1 MQHEKECKGTLRRV
15 WLGLQPFL
23 STLLLQVLIQILYNP
38 MTLVLPYIVS
48 TGTSFDREIR
58 MTYHSIQ
65 PLTDLSYTDI
75 PELDLFIFSF

>member
-1 MQHEKECKGTLRRV
+1 
-15 WLGLQPFL
+15 
-23 STLLLQVLIQILYNP
+23 

-58 MTYHSIQ
+58 MTYRSIQ
-65 PLTDLSYTDI
+65 PLTDPSYTDI

>member
-1 MQHEKECKGTLRRV
+1 MIRRI

-23 STLLLQVLIQILYNP
+23 STILLQVLIQILYNP
-38 MTLVLPYIVS
+38 MTLVLPYILR

-58 MTYHSIQ
+58 MTYRSKQ
-65 PLTDLSYTDI
+65 PLTDPSYTDI